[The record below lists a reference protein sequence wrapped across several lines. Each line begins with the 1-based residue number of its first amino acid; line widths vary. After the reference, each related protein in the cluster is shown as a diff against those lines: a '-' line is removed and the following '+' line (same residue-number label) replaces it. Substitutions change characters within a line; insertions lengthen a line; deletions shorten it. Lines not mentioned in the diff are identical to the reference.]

1 MIVSAPNHVQFV
13 LEGITRTV
21 NVAWSTDVTGA
32 ELQMKSALR
41 KGDYKTLNLYF
52 TTFLRGNA
60 LGYAYYPTTTTV
72 GSRAF
77 NVRDHHGSY

>member
-1 MIVSAPNHVQFV
+1 MYELANVIYTAPNHVKFV
-13 LEGITRTV
+13 LEGVTRTV
-21 NVAWSTDVTGA
+21 NAAWSRDVTGA

-60 LGYAYYPTTTTV
+60 LGV
-72 GSRAF
+72 GHCSC
-77 NVRDHHGSY
+77 